1 VVGVGASAVD
11 NAAEALE
18 AGASEVRQL
27 ARRKLMPTV
36 NKLMGIGSY
45 GFTAGFPELGD
56 AWRWRIMHYSAETQT
71 PAPRGSTLRVSR
83 HPNAHFHFDAA
94 IERTEAAGGEVI
106 LHLSR
111 GRRLVTDYLILGT
124 GFLVEPLARRELEPY
139 AGRIALWR
147 DRYVPPAGLENA
159 QLGLF
164 PYLSADYGFQE
175 RTAGEAPWLS
185 RIHCFNYGASVSLG
199 KTSGDIPGISEGA
212 SWLARELAARF
223 YAEDIERHW
232 DILQAYDTPEL
243 RGDEWTASE
252 LPDDTEAPAR
262 RERSGVA

>member
-1 VVGVGASAVD
+1 
-11 NAAEALE
+11 
-18 AGASEVRQL
+18 
-27 ARRKLMPTV
+27 
-36 NKLMGIGSY
+36 
-45 GFTAGFPELGD
+45 
-56 AWRWRIMHYSAETQT
+56 
-71 PAPRGSTLRVSR
+71 
-83 HPNAHFHFDAA
+83 
-94 IERTEAAGGEVI
+94 VI

-175 RTAGEAPWLS
+175 RTAGDAPWLS